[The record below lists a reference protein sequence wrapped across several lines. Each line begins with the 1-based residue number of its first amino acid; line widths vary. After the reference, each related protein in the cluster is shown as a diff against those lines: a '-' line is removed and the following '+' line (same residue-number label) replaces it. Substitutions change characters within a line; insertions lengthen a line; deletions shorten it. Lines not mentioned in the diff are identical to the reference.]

1 MQEETSSIPSSST
14 LSTKTSAGSKRI
26 LLVDDEPDVTITFKM
41 GLEGKGYKVD
51 ALIDPEEALA
61 HFKIGVYDLLLLD
74 IKMPKMNGFQLYEEL
89 EKLGQGSQGMLYHGI
104 RSDHPSLRELFP
116 QIDIDCFI
124 KKPIDSEELIKK
136 IKVGAAIVFCSRYYS
151 GLPNQPWSTFRIFV
165 TRLVIGEFRQ
175 GR

>member
-1 MQEETSSIPSSST
+1 MQEETSSIPSSSS

-51 ALIDPEEALA
+51 TFNDPEEALA
-61 HFKIGVYDLLLLD
+61 RFKIGVYDLLLLD

-89 EKLGQGSQGMLYHGI
+89 EKLDKEAKVCFITAFEVYYQ
-104 RSDHPSLRELFP
+104 SLRELFP

-136 IKVGAAIVFCSRYYS
+136 IQ
-151 GLPNQPWSTFRIFV
+151 LELQ
-165 TRLVIGEFRQ
+165 
-175 GR
+175 